1 MKKVALAVLLAGG
14 MVSGV
19 ALADEHSVSV
29 VMRRAKYKTLKTFGA
44 SIYSTVMSGI
54 RQLA

>member
-29 VMRRAKYKTLKTFGA
+29 GYAQSKVQDFKNGLFHLYERR
-44 SIYSTVMSGI
+44 
-54 RQLA
+54 

>member
-14 MVSGV
+14 MVSG
-19 ALADEHSVSV
+19 

-54 RQLA
+54 RRLA